1 MYIIKALITTL
12 ALIGLLFTSCSES
25 DNSVQANKMDY
36 LIFGHFHG
44 ECLGEGCVETFKLTG
59 DKLYEDTL
67 DIYNAENLA
76 FVELSREKFELVKDI
91 IDYFPNKLLNDKD
104 TRFGC
109 PDCRDQGGVFIQYSE
124 NGIVKSW
131 RIDKDKDVVPEYLHN
146 FINKVN
152 EKIRLI
158 NK

>member
-1 MYIIKALITTL
+1 MKTLITTL

-25 DNSVQANKMDY
+25 ENSVQANKMDY

-91 IDYFPNKLLNDKD
+91 IDYFPTKLLSDKE

-131 RIDKDKDVVPEYLHN
+131 RIDKDKDMIPEYLHN
-146 FINKVN
+146 FIDKVN

>member
-1 MYIIKALITTL
+1 MKTLITTL
-12 ALIGLLFTSCSES
+12 ALIGILFTSCSES
-25 DNSVQANKMDY
+25 DNSVEPNKMDY

-44 ECLGEGCVETFKLTG
+44 ECDGEQCVETFKLTG

-67 DIYNAENLA
+67 DIYYAENLE
-76 FVELSREKFELVKDI
+76 FVELGIEKFQQVKDI

-109 PDCRDQGGVFIQYSE
+109 PDCRDQGGIFIQYSE
-124 NGIVKSW
+124 NGIVQSW
-131 RIDKDKDVVPEYLHN
+131 RIDKDKDVIPEYLHS
-146 FINKVN
+146 FIDKVN

-158 NK
+158 NE

>member
-1 MYIIKALITTL
+1 MKIGFLTLIF
-12 ALIGLLFTSCSES
+12 IGLLFTSCSDS
-25 DNSVQANKMDY
+25 DNGVQVNKMDY

-44 ECLGEGCVETFKLTG
+44 ECIGEGCIETFKLTG

-67 DIYNAENLA
+67 DHYNAEN
-76 FVELSREKFELVKDI
+76 FEFIELSSEKFVQVKDI
-91 IDYFPNKLLNDKD
+91 IDYFPTKLLNEKD

-131 RIDKDKDVVPEYLHN
+131 RIDKDKDVIPEYLHS
-146 FINKVN
+146 FIDKVN

-158 NK
+158 NE

>member
-1 MYIIKALITTL
+1 MKIGFLTLIFI
-12 ALIGLLFTSCSES
+12 ALLFTSCSES
-25 DNSVQANKMDY
+25 DNSVNTNTMDY

-44 ECLGEGCVETFKLTG
+44 ECIGEGCVETFKLTG
-59 DKLYEDTL
+59 DRLYEDTL
-67 DIYNAENLA
+67 DHYYAEN
-76 FVELSREKFELVKDI
+76 FEFIELSSEKFVQVKDI
-91 IDYFPNKLLNDKD
+91 IDYFPNKLLNEKD

-131 RIDKDKDVVPEYLHN
+131 RIDKDKDVIPEYLHS
-146 FINKVN
+146 FIDKVN